1 MGRVLASTQRWIGQ
15 TASIDALNCDIG
27 ADRDF
32 GFHWRHLR
40 TETGR
45 RAWGSSHTTNSS
57 PEANMV
63 EVGND
68 EAFVTLLASGTVPTS
83 HQRRSE
89 SGDAE
94 RVGSGSF

>member
-1 MGRVLASTQRWIGQ
+1 MDRVLASTQRWIGQ

-27 ADRDF
+27 ADREFWFNRDTSAP
-32 GFHWRHLR
+32 RPD
-40 TETGR
+40 EGR
-45 RAWGSSHTTNSS
+45 GGSSHTTNSS

-89 SGDAE
+89 SGHAE
-94 RVGSGSF
+94 RVGSVSF